1 MALQGEPMGNAVRIA
16 GRDVLFVM
24 AAEAE
29 YGPHLKRLFTP
40 VMTGVGPVEAAV
52 RLGAELSWLKSEKA
66 LPDLVVS
73 LGSAGSRTLE
83 QTEIYQAAS
92 VAYRDID
99 ASPLGFEK
107 GATPFLD
114 LPVTVPLPFRIPG
127 IREATLSTGGAII
140 SGSAY
145 DAIAA
150 DMVDMETFA
159 CLRACQL
166 FGVPLIG
173 LRGISDGAADLRHVG
188 DWKEYLHVIDEKLAD
203 AVMRLDQAIAS
214 GALQFDSSREDA
226 ESD

>member
-1 MALQGEPMGNAVRIA
+1 MAKITRI
-16 GRDVLFVM
+16 GGKNVLFVM
-24 AAEAE
+24 AAQAE
-29 YGPHLKRLFTP
+29 YGPHLQKLFTP
-40 VMTGVGPVEAAV
+40 LMTGVGPVEAGV
-52 RLGAELSWLKSEKA
+52 RLGAELSWLKSEKT

-83 QTEIYQAAS
+83 QTEIYQAVS
-92 VAYRDID
+92 VSYRDID

-114 LPVTVPLPFRIPG
+114 LPVAMPLPFRIPD
-127 IREATLSTGGAII
+127 IKEASLSTGGAII
-140 SGSAY
+140 TGGAY

-166 FGVPLIG
+166 FDIPLIG

-188 DWKEYLHVIDEKLAD
+188 GWTEYLHVIDEKLAD
-203 AVMRLDQAIAS
+203 AVGLLEQAI
-214 GALQFDSSREDA
+214 GDGLLDA
-226 ESD
+226 

>member
-1 MALQGEPMGNAVRIA
+1 MRNAVRIA
-16 GRDVLFVM
+16 GKSVLFVM

-40 VMTGVGPVEAAV
+40 LMTGVGPVEAGV
-52 RLGAELSWLKSEKA
+52 RLGAELARLKAEKA
-66 LPDLVVS
+66 LPDLIVS

-83 QTEIYQAAS
+83 QAEIYQAVS

-114 LPVTVPLPFRIPG
+114 LPVTVPLPLRIPG
-127 IREATLSTGGAII
+127 IKEASLSTGGAIV
-140 SGSAY
+140 SGAAY

-166 FGVPLIG
+166 FDLPLVG
-173 LRGISDGAADLRHVG
+173 LRGISDGAADLKHVN
-188 DWKEYLHVIDEKLAD
+188 DWKEYLHVIDEKLAN
-203 AVMRLDQAIAS
+203 AVGLLEQTIGD
-214 GALQFDSSREDA
+214 GLLGG
-226 ESD
+226 